1 MNERIKELLE
11 LQDFINFNREVDIH
25 VKLNIMLKVQSKL
38 ITFLIEREEERL
50 VKP

>member
-50 VKP
+50 VKS